1 MSGFTLDAGALIAHE
16 RHSRFVDLVLE
27 RARERDETV
36 SVPAGVVAQ
45 VWRGGPRHARL
56 ARLLWDRTVEIV
68 DLDAS
73 EARAA
78 GRLCGRTD
86 TSDVIDAS
94 VVVCAISRGAAILTS
109 DPDDLRRLHPSIELI
124 VV

>member
-1 MSGFTLDAGALIAHE
+1 MSGFTFDAGALIAHE

-27 RARERDETV
+27 RAREQGETV
-36 SVPAGVVAQ
+36 SIPAGVVGQ
-45 VWRGGPRHARL
+45 VWRGGARQARL
-56 ARLLWDRTVEIV
+56 ARLLWDRVVVIV
-68 DLDAS
+68 ALDTD

-78 GRLCGRTD
+78 GRLCGRTG

-94 VVVCAISRGAAILTS
+94 VVVCAARRETVILTS
-109 DPDDLRRLHPSIELI
+109 DPDDLRRLDPTIDLI